1 MEQKSKLE
9 NQKMD
14 RYGFVRNKNNLWF
27 ETKTKIEPSINLS
40 RHERGTSWHDV
51 KLDVISL

>member
-40 RHERGTSWHDV
+40 RHERGTSWHDL
-51 KLDVISL
+51 KLGAIS